1 MSNSLL
7 SVKIIESGKLVNKL
21 VFNEN
26 PETEEQIKYMGVI
39 KIGKMSTSHIN
50 LKDPAVSRMHAII
63 EHSDS
68 EFTITLMG
76 KGETLLNDTPMEQN
90 QKLQLN
96 NEDVLKIGELTLI
109 FFIGIDVTTLEEEE
123 EESVREVV
131 VNELIDENQAKVVSA
146 NNILENEVSITPT
159 ETRRASDKDI
169 YFNNTVEDEIM
180 LKQSIGKGIEIKHYW
195 KGNLVESKLFS
206 SQSDVVT
213 IGPEDGDDFFIDAE
227 LLPNKKSFKIMENMG
242 EVYFLPENVKYIEG
256 EDIYNLEELLQAQK
270 AIMKGDFG
278 AIRLLFRTK
287 IAFEVEENRIEIS
300 HVPLY
305 ATAGKAILSP
315 ILDGLNVKFSTLS
328 MIIHFLIVFVIYLI
342 PPELETFNL
351 EKLNQI
357 PERYAKV
364 ILDVPKIEKK
374 KKKVEFKN
382 KVAKK
387 DVAFNK
393 NSTNSDFE
401 FKSRDAGKQLTARQI
416 ETKKLVH
423 SKGILGLKKGLGSGM
438 GSGTYSGL
446 EDDDIRLDSSTDI
459 SSSSAGTPSIRG
471 GGSGPGGV
479 GGSLGSGG
487 PSTGGYRG
495 GHIRGGGLGIKGGK
509 KRSRKLR
516 IKVKDGMITGN
527 LTRQQIQRVVNKNIE
542 QIRYCY
548 ESQLLRKPKLKG
560 NVTVLW
566 KINPQGKVVFVKI
579 DGATLKDKKVQMC
592 MRAKIKRWKFPE
604 PKGGGYAQVR
614 YPFNFRSN

>member
-7 SVKIIESGKLVNKL
+7 SVKIVKSGTVIEKLA
-21 VFNEN
+21 FNEA
-26 PETEEQIKYMGVI
+26 PETENQIKYMGVI

-50 LKDPAVSRMHAII
+50 LKDPEVSRMHAII
-63 EHSDS
+63 EHSDGV
-68 EFTITLMG
+68 FTITLMG
-76 KGETLLNDTPMEQN
+76 KGETLLNDSPMEQN
-90 QKLQLN
+90 QKVQLN
-96 NEDVLKIGELTLI
+96 NEDILKIGELSLTILV
-109 FFIGIDVTTLEEEE
+109 GIDIHEIAEEEE
-123 EESVREVV
+123 IREVV
-131 VNELIDENQAKVVSA
+131 VNELVDETSAKVVSA
-146 NNILENEVSITPT
+146 SNILETESLITPT
-159 ETRRASDKDI
+159 VTRRATDKDI
-169 YFNNTVEDEIM
+169 YFNNSVEDEIM

-195 KGNLVESKLFS
+195 KGNLIDSKLFPN
-206 SQSDVVT
+206 QSDIVT
-213 IGPEDGDDFFIDAE
+213 IGAEDEDTFFIDSE
-227 LLPNKKSFKIMENMG
+227 LLPKKESFKILENMG
-242 EVYFLPENVKYIEG
+242 EVYFLPNNVKYIEG
-256 EDIYNLEELLQAQK
+256 EDIYDLEELLQAQK
-270 AIMKGDFG
+270 AIMKGDIG

-287 IAFEVEENRIEIS
+287 IAFEIEENRIEIS

-305 ATAGKAILSP
+305 KIAGKSIFTP
-315 ILDGLNVKFSTLS
+315 ILDGLNIKFSTLS
-328 MIIHFLIVFVIYLI
+328 MIMHFLLVFIIYLI
-342 PPELETFNL
+342 PAEIETFNL

-364 ILDVPKIEKK
+364 ILDVPEIKK
-374 KKKVEFKN
+374 KKKKIEFKN

-387 DVAFNK
+387 DTEFNK
-393 NSTNSDFE
+393 NSNNSDYE
-401 FKSRDAGKQLTARQI
+401 FKSKDAGKQLTAKQI
-416 ETKKLVH
+416 KTKKLVH

-446 EDDDIRLDSSTDI
+446 EDDDIRLASDTDI

-471 GGSGPGGV
+471 GSSGPGGV

-527 LTRQQIQRVVNKNIE
+527 LTRQQIQRVVNRNID

-548 ESQLLRKPKLKG
+548 EKQLLRKPKLKG

-566 KINPQGKVVFVKI
+566 KINPQGRVVFAKI
-579 DGATLKDKKVQMC
+579 DGATLKDKAVQMC